1 MIFRLELIMDTY
13 KNDTNLFVKRSE
25 ITDKAEK
32 FLVI

>member
-1 MIFRLELIMDTY
+1 MDTY

-32 FLVI
+32 FLVNWTKDV